1 MVIVVMFAVLFGLI
15 ILGLPVFG
23 AMGLSAMVHYFD
35 LGRASVLQI
44 LAQRSF
50 AGLTSFTFLAV
61 PMFLL
66 TGELMGK
73 GGLTERLI
81 NLARA
86 LVGHLTAGLGQV
98 NVLSSVFFA
107 SISGSGQADVAA
119 MGSFFIP
126 AMKKE
131 GYPAGFAAALTAV
144 SATLSPIIPPGVIMI
159 VYGATF
165 GVPVAAMFAAGL
177 TIGLLLA
184 VVYGVMTWFM
194 CRRMNIPLHPK
205 ATWGERFM
213 ALREAALALGLPVIV
228 LGGIVGG
235 FVTATEGSA
244 LSVAYALFLTMVVY
258 RTVKPKDLIEILKEA
273 AKTSS
278 AILILAGVAISFSYV
293 VARRNIPAI
302 VSQGLLS
309 VTDNR
314 FLIVLMVLG
323 ALFVAGMFIGRTANV
338 LMFGP
343 ILVPVMTLQLGYS
356 PVHTGMILIM
366 VLGIGHMT
374 PPVGGTLLTAAL
386 VGKVDLVDEIRYVW
400 PFVIQEFLVTVLI
413 VLIPVLSEGLPRL
426 MQLGGVG

>member
-1 MVIVVMFAVLFGLI
+1 MVIVLMFVVLFGLI

-35 LGRASVLQI
+35 LGRASVLQV
-44 LAQRSF
+44 LAQRTYS
-50 AGLTSFTFLAV
+50 GLTGFTFLAV

-66 TGELMGK
+66 TGELMAR
-73 GGLTERLI
+73 GGLTDRLI
-81 NLARA
+81 DLARA
-86 LVGHLTAGLGQV
+86 LVGHVTAGLGQV

-126 AMKKE
+126 AMTRE
-131 GYPAGFAAALTAV
+131 GYPRGFAAALTAV

-165 GVPVAAMFAAGL
+165 GVPISAMFAAGL
-177 TIGLLLA
+177 TIGLLLGF
-184 VVYGVMTWFM
+184 VYMLMTYIM
-194 CRRMNIPLHPK
+194 CRKLNIPKHPR
-205 ATWGERFM
+205 ASFQQIM
-213 ALREAALALGLPVIV
+213 SALRRALLPLGLPVIV
-228 LGGIVGG
+228 LGGILGG

-244 LSVAYALFLTMVVY
+244 LAVAYSLVLTVGIY
-258 RTVKPKDLIEILKEA
+258 RTVRTRELLEILR
-273 AKTSS
+273 TSARTS
-278 AILILAGVAISFSYV
+278 AAILILSGVAISFAYV

-302 VSQGLLS
+302 VAEGLLS
-309 VTDNR
+309 VTDSR
-314 FLIVLMVLG
+314 LGIVMLVLL

-343 ILVPVMTLQLGYS
+343 ILVPVFTTQLGFS

-386 VGKVDLVDEIRYVW
+386 VGKIDVMEVVQHIW
-400 PFVIQEFLVTVLI
+400 PFIIQEFGVTMLVVVFPI
-413 VLIPVLSEGLPRL
+413 LSEALPRL
-426 MQLGGVG
+426 LNLGGL

>member
-1 MVIVVMFAVLFGLI
+1 MVIVVMFLVLFGLVV
-15 ILGLPVFG
+15 LGLPVFG

-35 LGRASVLQI
+35 LGRDSVMQI
-44 LAQRSF
+44 LAQRTFS
-50 AGLTSFTFLAV
+50 GLTGFTFLAV

-66 TGELMGK
+66 TGELMGR
-73 GGLTERLI
+73 GGLTDRLI
-81 NLARA
+81 DLARTT
-86 LVGHLTAGLGQV
+86 VGHLTAGLAQV

-165 GVPVAAMFAAGL
+165 GVPISAMFAAGL

-184 VVYGVMTWFM
+184 LVYGGMTYFM
-194 CRRMNIPLHPK
+194 CRKMGIPLHPK
-205 ATWGERFM
+205 ATFQERI
-213 ALREAALALGLPVIV
+213 AAMRRATLAMGLPVIV

-235 FVTATEGSA
+235 IVTATEGA
-244 LSVAYALFLTMVVY
+244 AIAVAYSLFLTMVVY
-258 RTVKPKDLIEILKEA
+258 RTVKVKDLIGILRDSA
-273 AKTSS
+273 RTSA
-278 AILILAGVAISFSYV
+278 AILILAGVAISFAYV

-302 VSQGLLS
+302 VANGLLS
-309 VTDNR
+309 VTDNK
-314 FLIVLMVLG
+314 FAIVMMVLV

-343 ILVPVMTLQLGYS
+343 ILVPVFVTQLGFS

-386 VGKVDLVDEIRYVW
+386 VGKVDLVEEIHYVW
-400 PFVIQEFLVTVLI
+400 PFVIQEFIVTVI
-413 VLIPVLSEGLPRL
+413 VVLIPLISEGLPRL
-426 MQLGGVG
+426 LNLGGLV

>member
-1 MVIVVMFAVLFGLI
+1 MVILYMFLALFGLV
-15 ILGLPVFG
+15 LFGLPVFG

-44 LAQRSF
+44 LAQRNF

-66 TGELMGK
+66 TGELMGR
-73 GGLTERLI
+73 GGLTDRLI
-81 NLARA
+81 DLARTQ
-86 LVGHLTAGLGQV
+86 VGHLTAGLGQV

-131 GYPAGFAAALTAV
+131 GYPPGFAAAITAV
-144 SATLSPIIPPGVIMI
+144 SATLSPIIPPGIIMI

-177 TIGLLLA
+177 SIGLILA
-184 VVYGVMTWFM
+184 LVYGMMTYFM
-194 CRRMNIPLHPK
+194 CRKMNIPLHPK
-205 ATWGERFM
+205 ATWGERFR
-213 ALREAALALGLPVIV
+213 ALQRAGLTMGLPVIV

-235 FVTATEGSA
+235 VVTATEGSA
-244 LSVAYALFLTMVVY
+244 LAVAYSLFLTTVVY
-258 RTVKPKDLIEILKEA
+258 RTVKVKDLIGILKDA
-273 AKTSS
+273 AKTSA
-278 AILILAGVAISFSYV
+278 AIIILAGVAISFSYV

-302 VSQGLLS
+302 VSQALLS
-309 VTDNR
+309 VTDSR
-314 FLIVLMVLG
+314 FGIVMLVLL

-343 ILVPVMTLQLGYS
+343 ILVPVFTTQLGYS

-386 VGKVDLVDEIRYVW
+386 VGKVDLVDEIKYVW
-400 PFVIQEFLVTVLI
+400 PFVIQEFAVTVLI
-413 VLIPVLSEGLPRL
+413 VLVPAISETLPRL
-426 MQLGGVG
+426 MQLGGLQ